1 MVSLRIKKLRCLRS
15 RYSCGMPSLAFM
27 LTPLCSLLLPR
38 WPHVFFTVCFF
49 RPCCRC
55 LSCVSG
61 REHVRFWWFGTLV
74 AFMSSVSFTRG
85 RLCRYALRDGF
96 GAQQSVSTYC
106 GTAYGLRHFMGI
118 RFRRVHGHRPPEVCK
133 SPWSLR
139 GPRVYAPHG
148 CLGLMAGY
156 AACCTQYIRHF
167 SLAPCAVTVH

>member
-55 LSCVSG
+55 LSCVSD

-118 RFRRVHGHRPPEVCK
+118 RFVEFMAIDLLKYAKAPGPFGD
-133 SPWSLR
+133 R
-139 GPRVYAPHG
+139 GCTP
-148 CLGLMAGY
+148 LMVAWG
-156 AACCTQYIRHF
+156 
-167 SLAPCAVTVH
+167 